1 MKPSSI
7 RELTASARALQITK
21 RQGSPEAFIL
31 AWIAWEGMK
40 VRILAVAQKK
50 MGIKIKDTYLSHK
63 ELRLWNQVKFENQW
77 KQVFGK
83 KPANMSGVPGKVF
96 REMEKYKKYRDKLV
110 HGKEFGNP
118 INFEKATLS
127 ILEILE
133 NQEWLKEIKLS
144 VKSKTHNI
152 HEIYERKS
160 K

>member
-1 MKPSSI
+1 MNPSSI
-7 RELTASARALQITK
+7 RELTASARALQKTK

-40 VRILAVAQKK
+40 LRILAVAQKK
-50 MGIKIKDTYLSHK
+50 MGTKIKDTYSSHK
-63 ELRLWNQVKFENQW
+63 ELRLWNQIKFEKQW

-83 KPANMSGVPGKVF
+83 NPSNMSGVAGKVF

-118 INFEKATLS
+118 INVEKATIS
-127 ILEILE
+127 ILNLLE
-133 NQEWLKEIKLS
+133 DREWLKDLFIV
-144 VKSKTHNI
+144 VKDKSYSLYDI
-152 HEIYERKS
+152 FERKI

>member
-1 MKPSSI
+1 MNPSSI
-7 RELTASARALQITK
+7 RELTASARALQKTK

-40 VRILAVAQKK
+40 LRILAVAQKK
-50 MGIKIKDTYLSHK
+50 MGTKIKDTYSSHQ

-83 KPANMSGVPGKVF
+83 NPSNMSGVAGKVF

-118 INFEKATLS
+118 INVQKATIS
-127 ILEILE
+127 ILNLLE
-133 NQEWLKEIKLS
+133 DREWLKDLFIV
-144 VKSKTHNI
+144 VKDKSYSLYDI
-152 HEIYERKS
+152 FERKR

>member
-1 MKPSSI
+1 MNPSSI
-7 RELTASARALQITK
+7 RELTASARALQKTK

-40 VRILAVAQKK
+40 LRILAVAQKK
-50 MGIKIKDTYLSHK
+50 MGTKIKDTYSSHQ
-63 ELRLWNQVKFENQW
+63 ELRLWNQIKFEKQW

-83 KPANMSGVPGKVF
+83 NPSNMSGVAGKVF

-118 INFEKATLS
+118 INVQKATIS
-127 ILEILE
+127 ILNLLE
-133 NQEWLKEIKLS
+133 DREWLKDLFIV
-144 VKSKTHNI
+144 VKDKSYSLYDI
-152 HEIYERKS
+152 FERKR

>member
-1 MKPSSI
+1 MNPSSI
-7 RELTASARALQITK
+7 RELTASARALQKNK

-40 VRILAVAQKK
+40 LRILAVAQKK
-50 MGIKIKDTYLSHK
+50 MGIKIKDTYSSHQ

-83 KPANMSGVPGKVF
+83 NPSNMSGVAGKVF

-118 INFEKATLS
+118 INVEKATIS
-127 ILEILE
+127 ILNLLE
-133 NQEWLKEIKLS
+133 DREWLKDLFIVLKD
-144 VKSKTHNI
+144 KSYSLYDI
-152 HEIYERKS
+152 FERKR

>member
-1 MKPSSI
+1 MNPSSI
-7 RELTASARALQITK
+7 RELTASARALQKTK

-40 VRILAVAQKK
+40 LRILAVAQKK
-50 MGIKIKDTYLSHK
+50 MGIKIKDTYSSHQ

-83 KPANMSGVPGKVF
+83 NPSNMSGVAGKVF

-118 INFEKATLS
+118 INVEKATIS
-127 ILEILE
+127 ILNLLE
-133 NQEWLKEIKLS
+133 DREWLKDLFIV
-144 VKSKTHNI
+144 VKDKSYSLYDI
-152 HEIYERKS
+152 FERKR